1 MVSSKILL
9 WAYQVELVVKDLP
22 ANEAFM
28 RDAGSI
34 PGSERSPGG
43 RHSSTLTWRIPLTEE
58 PGGLQSLGKE
68 LDTTEVT

>member
-1 MVSSKILL
+1 M
-9 WAYQVELVVKDLP
+9 ELVVKNLP
-22 ANEAFM
+22 ANEVFM

-34 PGSERSPGG
+34 SVSERSPGG
-43 RHSSTLTWRIPLTEE
+43 RHSSTLTWRILLTEE

>member
-1 MVSSKILL
+1 M
-9 WAYQVELVVKDLP
+9 ELVVKNLP
-22 ANEAFM
+22 ANEVFM

-34 PGSERSPGG
+34 SGSERSPGG
-43 RHSSTLTWRIPLTEE
+43 RHSSTLTWRILLTEE